1 MQSQQQPV
9 SIIHQ
14 CPKQRS
20 PEPWHAGAINAFI
33 HPSMRSSI
41 PQGIHPSINSFT
53 HQCPKQRRLEP
64 WHAWASTHSSI
75 HQYIHP
81 SIMGSKLTSW
91 CLLDRFVHLFKA
103 CSTIAIDK
111 NRNESATVHCHI
123 CYSNN
128 FERSSSS
135 MMSFGCSSFNLLFLS
150 GKELWEQLYPKP
162 LDRVMMPLATN
173 VVVCQSKN
181 SCGSDCTNSRQKRN
195 KL

>member
-1 MQSQQQPV
+1 MHS
-9 SIIHQ
+9 SIHQFVIHQ
-14 CPKQRS
+14 CPKQRR

-33 HPSMRSSI
+33 HPSMHSSI
-41 PQGIHPSINSFT
+41 HQCTRPSINSSSINAPSSEDRSLGM
-53 HQCPKQRRLEP
+53 QGP
-64 WHAWASTHSSI
+64 SIHSSI

-135 MMSFGCSSFNLLFLS
+135 MMSFGCSSFNLLFPS
-150 GKELWEQLYPKP
+150 
-162 LDRVMMPLATN
+162 
-173 VVVCQSKN
+173 
-181 SCGSDCTNSRQKRN
+181 
-195 KL
+195 